1 MKMNKD
7 IEKLIK
13 MQGKINKKRFHL
25 CVDTNLEDKYRWVL
39 FLYNPNT
46 EAYFSDYNRAILY
59 SDVDSIEDLE
69 DYLKKH
75 EGFDRF

>member
-1 MKMNKD
+1 MNKD

-13 MQGKINKKRFHL
+13 MQGRINKNKFHL

-39 FLYNPNT
+39 FLYNPNM
-46 EAYFSDYNRAILY
+46 EDYFSDYNRTILY

-69 DYLKKH
+69 NYLKKH
-75 EGFDRF
+75 DGFDKF